1 MQRKDAKY
9 RREYKKKDNRC
20 WSKKGEKCTNLH
32 SRRTETSR
40 KVIHMDNARQ
50 IYIDDFTSKK
60 NYWKRKKNILEK
72 KIVCEKT
79 ESNKYE
85 LLIEMPIQ
93 YIPNNNLTH
102 ISYLR
107 LDIS

>member
-1 MQRKDAKY
+1 
-9 RREYKKKDNRC
+9 
-20 WSKKGEKCTNLH
+20 
-32 SRRTETSR
+32 
-40 KVIHMDNARQ
+40 MDNARQ